1 MRRSARGSYHNGTGE
16 AMVNGGFE
24 SRMHMSTGVSE
35 ASLLGV
41 VYTEEGVMTAAPYEV
56 VEPDHWVFSGT
67 GLNKGSIF
75 GAASFN
81 ERIPG
86 GRTDRY

>member
-86 GRTDRY
+86 GRADR